1 MSILACDRQG
11 CENIMCDYYSHTH
24 GYLCYSC
31 LNELK
36 ALNGAMTIRQF
47 IALNGAMTIR
57 QFMSSPASTGGRSY
71 EWENYVESEFKSRYE
86 E

>member
-47 IALNGAMTIR
+47 
-57 QFMSSPASTGGRSY
+57 MSSPASTGGRSY

-86 E
+86 GE

>member
-1 MSILACDRQG
+1 MGVLACDRQD
-11 CENIMCDYYSHTH
+11 CSSIMCDYVSHTF

-31 LNELK
+31 MQELK
-36 ALNGAMTIRQF
+36 GLSGS
-47 IALNGAMTIR
+47 MTIR
-57 QFMSSPASTGGRSY
+57 QFMNTSASSSERSY

>member
-1 MSILACDRQG
+1 MGVLACNRQG

-47 IALNGAMTIR
+47 
-57 QFMSSPASTGGRSY
+57 MSSPASTGGQSYEWENY

-86 E
+86 D